1 MLRQISLS
9 LVIAMT
15 ALLVPETRL
24 RGEGIVS
31 LADGLHVGAD
41 HVSLAQEASGDGPHD
56 LDPRICCDRFA
67 ACRES
72 AWWTV
77 DANALFLTRR
87 VAPASLI
94 VTTGEDVL
102 NASSLDLATHG
113 GVEFGL
119 TRHWDCG
126 NAVEVRYAGVDGWN
140 AQTLVPT
147 DVGDPLQLNAGI
159 PLNVAAGTAIEADY
173 ASQWHSFEINGR
185 HEFCQQ
191 RLAVLAGF
199 RYVEVDENW
208 GFTLVD
214 TAPLYELEAS
224 TRNRLYGFQL
234 GGQAAL
240 WDRGGRLSVNAVGK
254 AGIYGNR
261 AAQDTLFVTAEASA
275 TDARTA
281 AAFLGELELVGKYRI
296 TERLSLLGGYRLMW
310 IDGLALAPEQLAASD
325 GFGGGIDTSGEAFFH
340 GALVGLQYVR

>member
-1 MLRQISLS
+1 
-9 LVIAMT
+9 MT
-15 ALLVPETRL
+15 ALLVPGTRL
-24 RGEGIVS
+24 RAEGIVF
-31 LADGLHVGAD
+31 LADGLRVEAEQ
-41 HVSLAQEASGDGPHD
+41 VSLAQEASGEALRDA
-56 LDPRICCDRFA
+56 DPSACCDRFA
-67 ACRES
+67 ACREG
-72 AWWTV
+72 ARWTV

-94 VTTGEDVL
+94 ADYTTGAGLL
-102 NASSLDLATHG
+102 NASSLDLSTHA

-119 TRHWDCG
+119 IRHWDCG
-126 NAVEVRYAGVDGWN
+126 NAVEVRYAGVDGWD
-140 AQTLVPT
+140 AQTVVPT
-147 DVGDPLQLNAGI
+147 NPNDVLQINLGI
-159 PLNVAAGTAIEADY
+159 PLTVAAGSAIDADY

-234 GGQAAL
+234 GGQAVL
-240 WDRGGRLSVNAVGK
+240 WDRGGRLSVDAVGK

-261 AAQDTLFVTAEASA
+261 AAQDTLFVTAAASA
-275 TDARTA
+275 TDAQTA

-310 IDGLALAPEQLAASD
+310 IDGLALAPEHLAAND
-325 GFGGGIDTSGEAFFH
+325 GFGGGIDTSGGAFFH
-340 GALVGLQYVR
+340 GALVGLEYVR